1 MPIIEKS
8 APTRKKWKQELSAGG
23 VVFRRKNKIIEIL
36 LIKVTSRRNGV
47 GKKRYAFPK
56 GHPASRK
63 ESLKRAA
70 LREVHEEGGV
80 KAKIREDLGT
90 IHFFFSFR
98 GEHISKT
105 VQYYLGVCLRQSY
118 EARSR
123 SRRGALRTTRACRAT
138 SQNEDGQRY
147 PRPCQKR
154 YAQAPRVRRVILK
167 S

>member
-105 VQYYLGVCLRQSY
+105 VQYYLMEYVSGSPTKHDQEVEEALFVPLARAARLLKMKTDKDILVRAKSAMHKLR
-118 EARSR
+118 
-123 SRRGALRTTRACRAT
+123 
-138 SQNEDGQRY
+138 
-147 PRPCQKR
+147 
-154 YAQAPRVRRVILK
+154 V
-167 S
+167 